1 MTAKKPPRLTGVYD
15 PALDEPELT
24 PSETAAALRRAAAAK
39 RALRRYLELVQ
50 QIPEVVEVRQSDE
63 TTFWTVTSAPG
74 DDAAVQRR
82 VIKAQGTAL
91 KDLPESV
98 PLELL
103 LVNRQRI
110 PHREPERT
118 IDGLGALV
126 WRRSPESDPQENSM
140 SISQTPNA
148 ELAHHPALRQYLE
161 LIREIP
167 ELAEVRLSEA
177 NELYAIIAADT
188 PDDAVSYQ
196 VYRAEGQVMDAVNP
210 QPFRFRLVNRRQ
222 LPEKGRAA
230 QIRNFGELVWRR
242 P

>member
-1 MTAKKPPRLTGVYD
+1 MTTKKPPPLSGVYD

-24 PSETAAALRRAAAAK
+24 PAETAAAIQRAAAAK
-39 RALRRYLELVQ
+39 RALRHYLELVQ
-50 QIPEVVEVRQSDE
+50 QIPEVVEVRQADE

-82 VIKAQGTAL
+82 VIKAQGAAL
-91 KDLPESV
+91 KELPESV

-110 PHREPERT
+110 PHRAPERT

-126 WRRSPESDPQENSM
+126 WRRSPESAPQEDTM
-140 SISQTPNA
+140 PISKTRDT

-167 ELAEVRLSEA
+167 EVVEVRLRDNGEVFTIISDRSEGY
-177 NELYAIIAADT
+177 ELKLRVIHAQGLIMQTAEAALL
-188 PDDAVSYQ
+188 
-196 VYRAEGQVMDAVNP
+196 E
-210 QPFRFRLVNRRQ
+210 FHLVNYPQ
-222 LPEKGRAA
+222 LPPDGRAA
-230 QIRNFGELVWRR
+230 AVRGMGAVVWRR
-242 P
+242 